1 MFKKSRLSEKLVIL
15 LPEGKRMIEDCF
27 VIASSSM
34 IGLWEEVKKIALANS
49 PILILGEN
57 GVGKSTLA
65 YQIYKNCSRYDKSFV
80 SINCTFFN
88 EETFFAD
95 ILNANDGILYLS
107 EIDQLPLEN
116 QGKIL
121 QLIQD
126 KIIQK
131 DNQSEVI
138 PLNVRVIASSS
149 KNLEHL
155 ALYKEFNENLLFL
168 LSSYTVTVPPLRER
182 LEDIEVL
189 SNYFLNKYQQEV
201 KKKFEGFS
209 ESAKKML
216 HSCRWQ
222 GNVRELENVIHRSCI
237 VATESLI
244 QSRDLLL
251 FDSNVICSKDFANE
265 VVVDSVHFADKTLKT
280 ALDNFKYA
288 YVKKILQE
296 CSWNQT
302 KAAKVLDIQRT
313 YISKLI
319 KELRIRDDK

>member
-1 MFKKSRLSEKLVIL
+1 
-15 LPEGKRMIEDCF
+15 MIEDCF

-251 FDSNVICSKDFANE
+251 FDNNVISSKDFANE
-265 VVVDSVHFADKTLKT
+265 VVVDSVHLADKTLKT

-319 KELRIRDDK
+319 KELRIRDNK

>member
-251 FDSNVICSKDFANE
+251 FDNNVICSKDFANE
-265 VVVDSVHFADKTLKT
+265 VVVDSVHLADKTLKT

>member
-1 MFKKSRLSEKLVIL
+1 
-15 LPEGKRMIEDCF
+15 MIEDCF

-251 FDSNVICSKDFANE
+251 FDNNVICSKDFANE
-265 VVVDSVHFADKTLKT
+265 VVVDSVHLADKTLKT

>member
-1 MFKKSRLSEKLVIL
+1 
-15 LPEGKRMIEDCF
+15 MIEDCF

-107 EIDQLPLEN
+107 EIDQLPLES

-251 FDSNVICSKDFANE
+251 FDNNVICSKDFANE

>member
-1 MFKKSRLSEKLVIL
+1 
-15 LPEGKRMIEDCF
+15 MIEDCF

>member
-251 FDSNVICSKDFANE
+251 FDNNVICSKDFANE

>member
-1 MFKKSRLSEKLVIL
+1 
-15 LPEGKRMIEDCF
+15 MIEDCF

-251 FDSNVICSKDFANE
+251 FDNNVICSKDFANE

>member
-1 MFKKSRLSEKLVIL
+1 
-15 LPEGKRMIEDCF
+15 MIEDCF

-57 GVGKSTLA
+57 GVVKSTLA

-251 FDSNVICSKDFANE
+251 FDNNVICSKDFANE

>member
-1 MFKKSRLSEKLVIL
+1 MIL
-15 LPEGKRMIEDCF
+15 LPKGKRMIEDCF

-34 IGLWEEVKKIALANS
+34 VGLWEEVKKIALANS

-65 YQIYKNCSRYDKSFV
+65 YQIFKNCPRYNKFFV
-80 SINCTFFN
+80 SVNCTFFN
-88 EETFFAD
+88 EEKFYID
-95 ILNANDGILYLS
+95 ILDANDGILYLS
-107 EIDQLPLEN
+107 EIDQLPLEI

-126 KIIQK
+126 KVIQK
-131 DNQSEVI
+131 DNQSEFV

-168 LSSYTVTVPPLRER
+168 LSTCTVTVPPLRER

-189 SNYFLNKYQQEV
+189 SNYFLDKYQQEV
-201 KKKFEGFS
+201 KKKFDGFS

-216 HSCRWQ
+216 HSYRWQ

-237 VATESLI
+237 VATDSLI

-251 FDSNVICSKDFANE
+251 FDNNVISSKDFANE
-265 VVVDSVHFADKTLKT
+265 VVVDSVHLADKTLKT

>member
-1 MFKKSRLSEKLVIL
+1 
-15 LPEGKRMIEDCF
+15 MIEDCF

-237 VATESLI
+237 AATESLI

-251 FDSNVICSKDFANE
+251 FDNNVICSKDFANE

>member
-1 MFKKSRLSEKLVIL
+1 
-15 LPEGKRMIEDCF
+15 MIEDCF

-80 SINCTFFN
+80 FINCTFFN

-251 FDSNVICSKDFANE
+251 FDNNVICSKDFANE

>member
-251 FDSNVICSKDFANE
+251 FDNNVICSKDFANE

-319 KELRIRDDK
+319 KELRIRDNK